1 MIDFDKN
8 ECNSMK
14 LIAVRGNTTIDVTTR
29 FIKRKMLMFAKM
41 SIKSFVYDLIE
52 VFCFLIEEV
61 RRIYDQH
68 DIIKCHINLN
78 LTDTDSCSMFFK
90 IFMILCFFLRYEKV
104 KKEMGLYEIEKF
116 KNRTV
121 NKKHK
126 GVRRDTPGMIFE
138 SYAKRIKVL
147 RQVDSKHANKKNDS
161 KKITS

>member
-1 MIDFDKN
+1 M
-8 ECNSMK
+8 
-14 LIAVRGNTTIDVTTR
+14 
-29 FIKRKMLMFAKM
+29 
-41 SIKSFVYDLIE
+41 
-52 VFCFLIEEV
+52 
-61 RRIYDQH
+61 
-68 DIIKCHINLN
+68 
-78 LTDTDSCSMFFK
+78 
-90 IFMILCFFLRYEKV
+90 FFLRYEKV

-126 GVRRDTPGMIFE
+126 GLRRDTPEMIFE